1 MVETSVVEKAQGK
14 SVESF
19 WCISLHPSA
28 VVAYV
33 AAAELTVG
41 HSTDAAFALKAE
53 AVNEGQAVPSMCCVY
68 IALI

>member
-1 MVETSVVEKAQGK
+1 M
-14 SVESF
+14 ESF

-41 HSTDAAFALKAE
+41 HSTDAAFALKAA